1 MGLRRFVIV
10 LVLLL
15 LVSVCTAQASELEA
29 WETDG
34 IRLEDKVQLGEG
46 LMQVLR
52 SALLQFESIF
62 KAGMR
67 SGLRLLAV
75 VLLCSLLENIKAA
88 GKAEGGME
96 LGRMVGVL
104 AILSL
109 SIADVHTLFGLGR
122 QTLESMELFSK
133 ALLPSI
139 TAASAA
145 AGAPAGAAVRQLIV
159 VFCSD
164 LLLTLINRLLVPMT
178 FAYIAAGAGYA
189 ATANSGLK
197 QIGSSLK
204 WAITTILIGAL
215 ACFLGYL
222 GMSGLISGAADA
234 MTVKAAKLT
243 MGGIVPV
250 VGGIISDA
258 AETVLAGAAMLRNSI
273 GIFGTVT
280 IIGLCLVPFLRLAV
294 HYLSYK
300 LAAALSATISGSQI
314 GTLIEHL
321 AGAFGLIL
329 AMVASSA
336 LLLMFSIISA
346 LGVVLP

>member
-1 MGLRRFVIV
+1 MLT
-10 LVLLL
+10 LMLLL
-15 LVSVCTAQASELEA
+15 LVSVCAAQANELES
-29 WETDG
+29 WETAG
-34 IRLEDKVQLGEG
+34 IRLDDSVSLGEG
-46 LMQVLR
+46 LTQILR
-52 SALLQFESIF
+52 PALEQLGQII

-67 SGLRLLAV
+67 SGLTLLLI
-75 VLLCSLLENIKAA
+75 VLLCSLLEHM
-88 GKAEGGME
+88 KAENSME
-96 LGRMVGVL
+96 LGKVVGVL
-104 AILSL
+104 GVLSI
-109 SIADVHTLFGLGR
+109 SIADIHTLLGLGR

-133 ALLPSI
+133 ALLPTI

-145 AGAPAGAAVRQLIV
+145 AGAPTGAAARQLIV
-159 VFCSD
+159 VFSSD

-189 ATANSGLK
+189 ATGNVGLK
-197 QIGSSLK
+197 QISAGLK
-204 WAITTILIGAL
+204 WAITTILIGVL
-215 ACFLGYL
+215 ACFFGYL
-222 GMSGLISGAADA
+222 GMSGLISGATDA
-234 MTVKAAKLT
+234 MTIKAAKLT
-243 MGGIVPV
+243 MGGMVPV

-280 IIGLCLVPFLRLAV
+280 IISLCLVPFLRLAV

-300 LAAALSATISGSQI
+300 MTAILSATISSGQV
-314 GTLIEHL
+314 GGLIDHL

-336 LLLMFSIISA
+336 LLLLFAIISA

>member
-1 MGLRRFVIV
+1 MRRFWIV
-10 LVLLL
+10 FVLALLL
-15 LVSVCTAQASELEA
+15 LIAVCTAQASELKA

-34 IRLEDKVQLGEG
+34 IRLEENVDLGNG
-46 LMQVLR
+46 LTQVLR
-52 SALLQFESIF
+52 SALAQLDRIV

-67 SGLRLLAV
+67 SGLTLLAI
-75 VLLCSLLENIKAA
+75 VLLCSLLENMKAT
-88 GKAEGGME
+88 GKVEGSLEVGKIT
-96 LGRMVGVL
+96 GVL
-104 AILSL
+104 AVLSI
-109 SIADVHTLFGLGR
+109 SIADIHALLGLGR
-122 QTLESMELFSK
+122 QTLENMELFSK
-133 ALLPSI
+133 ALLPTI

-145 AGAPAGAAVRQLIV
+145 AGAPTGAAVRQLIV

-178 FAYIAAGAGYA
+178 FAYIAAGAGFA
-189 ATANSGLK
+189 ATGNVGLK
-197 QIGSSLK
+197 QIGASLK
-204 WAITTILIGAL
+204 WAITAILIGAL

-243 MGGIVPV
+243 MGGMVPV

-273 GIFGTVT
+273 GIFGAVT
-280 IIGLCLVPFLRLAV
+280 IVGLCLVPFLRLAV

-300 LAAALSATISGSQI
+300 MAAALSSTISSGQV
-314 GTLIEHL
+314 GGLIEHL

-329 AMVASSA
+329 AMVGSSA
-336 LLLMFSIISA
+336 LLLLFAIISA